1 MTVTVAAAII
11 MPVLAVS
18 GFSTGQPRAC
28 PGHPRLLMPE
38 SEDVDARI
46 KSAQDDFKLLR
57 IKPRHAKVVEALSL
71 KLLDSLLV
79 GTLAGKVNA
88 CIFSA
93 EAGRRA
99 PLAVGA
105 IRRLAL

>member
-1 MTVTVAAAII
+1 
-11 MPVLAVS
+11 
-18 GFSTGQPRAC
+18 
-28 PGHPRLLMPE
+28 MPE
-38 SEDVDARI
+38 CEDMDARI

-57 IKPRHAKVVEALSL
+57 TKPRHAKIVEALSL